1 MDCIVLKKKKK
12 GKGRELTMKENKT
25 LEKNLNDLKE
35 RPLKDEELE
44 QVTGGYRSCDRNSVD
59 FTKGVTRQKN
69 DLFGR

>member
-1 MDCIVLKKKKK
+1 
-12 GKGRELTMKENKT
+12 MKENKT